1 MEGFSK
7 KDIINAIAAND
18 KKWLAD
24 GLCNLGYE
32 DKDSWTIFT
41 EADKV
46 FMSTLFAS
54 AAITAQNGTLKP
66 DIIDLLIERT
76 YSAVDIYSLF
86 DFYRLAR
93 RWRGKDVDF
102 DLIPEDVKRYIKR
115 NEYKEEIAVI
125 IQGMSFAQFDAL
137 IRFIVEE
144 TESLSKSFGYPIIRY
159 ICEHDL
165 IPKSQLML
173 IMGFSLNKP
182 LSDKEA
188 ILLAAL
194 GGLFR

>member
-54 AAITAQNGTLKP
+54 AAIAAQNGTLKP

-76 YSAVDIYSLF
+76 YSAVDIYSFF

-93 RWRGKDVDF
+93 RGRGEDF
-102 DLIPEDVKRYIKR
+102 DLIPEDVKQHLKC

-137 IRFIVEE
+137 VGFIVEE
-144 TESLSKSFGYPIIRY
+144 TERLIKSFGYPIIRY

-194 GGLFR
+194 GDLFR